1 MKTKN
6 TTAPVLPQKLYNTL
20 MTKIRQALKNMS
32 KTAPLSKEAIQEIR
46 NAFYQVL
53 LELFAY
59 YNEFVRKDEFGD
71 VSFDIK
77 RFMQI
82 SNK

>member
-1 MKTKN
+1 
-6 TTAPVLPQKLYNTL
+6 
-20 MTKIRQALKNMS
+20 MS